1 MKPTKGCEQENKV
14 LKVNVKLTETDIFK
28 ELLKECNSI
37 LEDERIDKHIRE
49 EYYERFEKI
58 FNEIF
63 KKKEKK

>member
-1 MKPTKGCEQENKV
+1 MAGEF
-14 LKVNVKLTETDIFK
+14 KVNVRITDTEQMQSFINEYKT
-28 ELLKECNSI
+28 I

-63 KKKEKK
+63 KKKEKKI

>member
-1 MKPTKGCEQENKV
+1 MAGEF
-14 LKVNVKLTETDIFK
+14 KVNVRITDTEQMQSFINEYKT
-28 ELLKECNSI
+28 I

>member
-1 MKPTKGCEQENKV
+1 MAGEF
-14 LKVNVKLTETDIFK
+14 KVNVRITDTEQMQSFINEYK
-28 ELLKECNSI
+28 RI

>member
-1 MKPTKGCEQENKV
+1 MAGEF
-14 LKVNVKLTETDIFK
+14 KVNVRITDTEQMQSFINEYKT
-28 ELLKECNSI
+28 I

-63 KKKEKK
+63 KKKEKKIWSY